1 MLLCKTCGSILSPLV
16 RAQHRGGQYEQEI
29 CCKVCQEKG
38 KVEEV
43 EMPYIFRYLVAQLAS
58 VNIKIKIDVV
68 EKWGVLSVF
77 LITGVNSMVLWDI
90 QTI

>member
-1 MLLCKTCGSILSPLV
+1 VYYIWQWDSNPKYETLQMLLCQTCGSILSPV
-16 RAQHRGGQYEQEI
+16 VIAHKRGGQYEQEVH
-29 CCKVCQEKG
+29 CKLCQEKG

-68 EKWGVLSVF
+68 E
-77 LITGVNSMVLWDI
+77 
-90 QTI
+90 Q

>member
-1 MLLCKTCGSILSPLV
+1 MLLCQTCGSILTPV
-16 RAQHRGGQYEQEI
+16 VIAQRRGDQYEHEVH
-29 CCKVCQEKG
+29 CKVCQEKE

-68 EKWGVLSVF
+68 E
-77 LITGVNSMVLWDI
+77 
-90 QTI
+90 Q